1 MVTVILTQSDY
12 GDDGDNDPV
21 ITDMVDDTV
30 YELIPE
36 RDPCFAHSLQ
46 LHVVVKN
53 GMRAP

>member
-36 RDPCFAHSLQ
+36 NISSYTVSSTMSLPIAYSY
-46 LHVVVKN
+46 
-53 GMRAP
+53 M